1 MISTPDRQAA
11 VTLIEEAVHAGA
23 RRHKACAELGLTLRT
38 LERWTRGGALRP
50 DGRPSACRPVPA
62 NKLSESERIT
72 VLAIVN
78 APRFGSLPPTQIVPI
93 LADEGRYVAS
103 ESTVY
108 RILREAD
115 QLKHRGRSRAPS
127 RRAIP
132 RHCAKG
138 PNELWSWDISYL
150 PGPVSGMYFFLYLVL
165 DVYSRKIVAHE
176 VHEAECGELAAT
188 LIARACAREH
198 IETPLVLHQDNG
210 SPMKA
215 STFAAKLD
223 QLGIRRSYSR
233 PGVSD
238 DNAYSES
245 LFRTVKYRPDYP
257 GAFRTIEE
265 ARAWMLSFVR
275 WYNYE
280 HKHRNLKFVSPAQRH
295 DGKDAAIFVNRS
307 AVYEQA
313 RSQHPERWS
322 KDIRN
327 WSAPN
332 EVWLNRPAN
341 TAGADSQH
349 AVA

>member
-1 MISTPDRQAA
+1 MIATPDRQNAIA
-11 VTLIEEAVHAGA
+11 LIEEAVHAGA
-23 RRHKACAELGLTLRT
+23 RRQQACAELGLTLRT
-38 LERWTRGGALRP
+38 LERWMQGGTVKA
-50 DGRPSACRPVPA
+50 DGRPRASRPAPR
-62 NKLSESERIT
+62 NKLSETERT
-72 VLAIVN
+72 QVLAVVN
-78 APRFGSLPPTQIVPI
+78 EPRFGSLPPTQIVPI

-127 RRAIP
+127 RRTIP
-132 RHCAKG
+132 RQRAKG

-188 LIARACAREH
+188 LIFRACAREH
-198 IETPLVLHQDNG
+198 INTPLVLHQDNG

-215 STFAAKLD
+215 STFTTRLD
-223 QLGIRRSYSR
+223 ELGIRRSYSR

-245 LFRTVKYRPDYP
+245 LFRTCKYRPEYP
-257 GAFRTIEE
+257 GAFATIEE
-265 ARAWMLSFVR
+265 ARAWMLAFVR
-275 WYNYE
+275 WYNSE
-280 HKHRNLKFVSPAQRH
+280 HKHRALKFVSPAERH
-295 DGKDAAIFVNRS
+295 EGKDTAIFAQRVK
-307 AVYEQA
+307 VYEQA

-322 KDIRN
+322 RNIRD
-327 WSAPN
+327 WSAPT
-332 EVWLNRPAN
+332 EVWLNRPAEDS
-341 TAGADSQH
+341 GPDSQR